1 MCGAT
6 NTAYCSAGLRFFS
19 KSVSS
24 INLAASDLLLL
35 AGTNDGEVRLSADFQ
50 EIDIH
55 LKRKNSLIAQ
65 TKTDYTPLR
74 VKISDRADQV
84 IFEKITKRKYEV
96 IRFSN

>member
-55 LKRKNSLIAQ
+55 LKRKKLI
-65 TKTDYTPLR
+65 
-74 VKISDRADQV
+74 DRAD
-84 IFEKITKRKYEV
+84 
-96 IRFSN
+96 